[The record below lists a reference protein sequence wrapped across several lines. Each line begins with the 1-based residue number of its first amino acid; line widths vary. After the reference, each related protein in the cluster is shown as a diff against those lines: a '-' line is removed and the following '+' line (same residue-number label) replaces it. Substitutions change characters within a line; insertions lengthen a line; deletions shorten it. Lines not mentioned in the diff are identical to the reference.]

1 MYVKKSISLLLSG
14 ALFASLCTGCS
25 QTTMEH
31 HFFTDTDTV
40 TEQVTEVVENSITP
54 KIKKL
59 EEILGDDFEFDV
71 VLSPYTSVST
81 VSDPVSSKLNSPFL
95 SSCLVDKVTSETLSD
110 WILKKNAYLSYA
122 FYCGEYDDEIGLNEF
137 LNGVNCALDKL
148 CNIFDNLDETARS
161 ALKNHL
167 LTSGFNESPQYLQ
180 LGVGIYKD
188 NDANKYYIVALLQ
201 GAGEVTLAWK

>member
-1 MYVKKSISLLLSG
+1 MHRKQCISLLLSG

-54 KIKKL
+54 KIKEL

-71 VLSPYTSVST
+71 VLSPDMSAFT
-81 VSDPVSSKLNSPFL
+81 VSDPNFASAYLKQ
-95 SSCLVDKVTSETLSD
+95 CLVDEVTSETLAN

-122 FYCGEYDDEIGLNEF
+122 FYCGESDDEIGLSEF
-137 LNGVNCALDKL
+137 LKGVNCALDKL
-148 CNIFDNLDETARS
+148 CDIFGDLDEDARS

-167 LTSGFNESPQYLQ
+167 LESGVTKSPQYLQ

-188 NDANKYYIVALLQ
+188 SGDDKYYIVALLQ
-201 GAGEVTLAWK
+201 GASGGTLAWK

>member
-71 VLSPYTSVST
+71 VLSPDMSAFT
-81 VSDPVSSKLNSPFL
+81 VSDPNLASAYLKQ
-95 SSCLVDKVTSETLSD
+95 CLVDKVTSETLAN
-110 WILKKNAYLSYA
+110 WIEKNAYLSYA
-122 FYCGEYDDEIGLNEF
+122 FYCGESVDKIGLSEF
-137 LNGVNCALDKL
+137 LKGVNCALDKL
-148 CNIFDNLDETARS
+148 CDIFGDLDEDARS

>member
-14 ALFASLCTGCS
+14 ALLASLCTGCS

-40 TEQVTEVVENSITP
+40 TEQVTEVAESSITP
-54 KIKKL
+54 KIKEL

-71 VLSPYTSVST
+71 VLSPYTSVLT
-81 VSDPVSSKLNSPFL
+81 VSDPVSSKLTSVFL
-95 SSCLVDKVTSETLSD
+95 NSCLVDEVTSKTLSD
-110 WILKKNAYLSYA
+110 WILEKDAYLSYA
-122 FYCGEYDDEIGLNEF
+122 FYCGESDDEIGLSEF

-148 CNIFDNLDETARS
+148 CDIFRDLDEKARS
-161 ALKNHL
+161 ELKEHL
-167 LTSGFNESPQYLQ
+167 LTSGINKSPQYLQ

-188 NDANKYYIVALLQ
+188 SDANKYYIVALLQ
-201 GAGEVTLAWK
+201 GASGGTLAWK

>member
-31 HFFTDTDTV
+31 HFFTDTETV

-54 KIKKL
+54 KIKEL

-71 VLSPYTSVST
+71 ALSPDMLALNL
-81 VSDPVSSKLNSPFL
+81 SDPDTTSAYLKY
-95 SSCLVDKVTSETLSD
+95 CLVDDVTSETLSE
-110 WILKKNAYLSYA
+110 WIEKRVNLSYA
-122 FYCGEYDDEIGLNEF
+122 FYCGESDDEIGLNEF

-148 CNIFDNLDETARS
+148 CDIFGDNLDEEARS
-161 ALKNHL
+161 TLKAHSSS
-167 LTSGFNESPQYLQ
+167 SGGLQ
-180 LGVGIYKD
+180 LMVSTYED
-188 NDANKYYIVALLQ
+188 SDASKYYIVALLQ
-201 GAGEVTLAWK
+201 CASGGNLVWK